1 MNVYSDRDKGFDA
14 QVAKMLQSSSLF
26 DPTIFQQ
33 TLDIIEAVR
42 KNGDRA
48 LCQLAKK
55 FDGAELSPSTIR
67 VSDAEIRGAKKVPA
81 SVKRAIRA
89 ATDNIQAFS
98 QISRRRN
105 WQMRNSHQAL
115 VGEKFDPLARVGLY
129 VPGGSAPLV
138 STALMTVTLAKI
150 AGCPEIVACTPCGSD
165 GAIHP
170 ALLYA
175 LDFAG
180 ATEIY
185 RVGGAQAIAAMV
197 CGTTSIR
204 PVSKIFGPGNDYVVT
219 AKRALFGRVAIDLLP
234 GPSELLIIADE
245 TANPNWA
252 AADLIAQAEHGS
264 GEERVALLAT
274 SKRFVKQVLR
284 AVKDQLSEQP
294 RASLIQKTLARNGW
308 FLQVKNME
316 AAIAIANRFAP
327 EHCQI
332 MTKNSRR
339 VSRQIT
345 TAGAIFLGDYS
356 PTTLGDYIAGP
367 SHVLPTGGSGRS
379 FSGLTVDQ
387 FQHRTSIVQYRP
399 ASLKKALLPITTF
412 AAMEGLAAH
421 GRSASIRFKNDKRR
435 TS

>member
-14 QVAKMLQSSSLF
+14 QVAKMLQSSSLL
-26 DPTIFQQ
+26 DPDVFQQ
-33 TLDIIEAVR
+33 TSDIIEAVR
-42 KNGDRA
+42 ANGDRA
-48 LCQLAKK
+48 LCQFAKK
-55 FDGAELSPSTIR
+55 FDGAELVPATLR
-67 VSDAEIRGAKKVPA
+67 VSEAEIGESRKVPA
-81 SVKRAIRA
+81 SVKRAIA
-89 ATDNIQAFS
+89 AAAANIRAFS
-98 QISRRRN
+98 RISRRKN
-105 WQMRNSHQAL
+105 WQMRNSHQGL

-129 VPGGSAPLV
+129 VPGGSAPLA

-165 GAIHP
+165 GAVHA

-185 RVGGAQAIAAMV
+185 RVGGAQAIAAMA
-197 CGTTSIR
+197 CGTKSIR
-204 PVSKIFGPGNDYVVT
+204 PVGKIFGPGNAYVVT
-219 AKRALFGRVAIDLLP
+219 AKRALFGQVAVDLLP

-245 TANPNWA
+245 TANPDWA
-252 AADLIAQAEHGS
+252 AADLMAQAEHGS

-274 SKRFVKQVLR
+274 SKRFVKQVLSSIE
-284 AVKDQLSEQP
+284 DQLSKQP
-294 RASLIQKTLARNGW
+294 RASRIQKTLGRNGW
-308 FLQVKNME
+308 CLQVKNLE
-316 AAIAIANRFAP
+316 KAVAIANRFAP

-339 VSRQIT
+339 ISRQIT

-356 PTTLGDYIAGP
+356 PTALGDYVAGP

-387 FQHRTSIVQYRP
+387 FQHRTSIVQYRRD
-399 ASLKKALLPITTF
+399 SLKKALPPVAVF

-421 GRSASIRFKNDKRR
+421 GRSASIRFN
-435 TS
+435 

>member
-1 MNVYSDRDKGFDA
+1 MKVYSDQDKGFDM

-26 DPTIFQQ
+26 DQTIFQQ
-33 TLDIIEAVR
+33 TSDIIKAVR

-48 LCQLAKK
+48 LCQFAKK
-55 FDGAELSPSTIR
+55 FDGAELTPATLR
-67 VSDAEIRGAKKVPA
+67 VSDAEIRKARKVPI

-89 ATDNIQAFS
+89 AADNIRAFS
-98 QISRRRN
+98 RISRRRN

-115 VGEKFDPLARVGLY
+115 VGEKFDPFARVGLY
-129 VPGGSAPLV
+129 IPGGSAPLV

-165 GAIHP
+165 GAIHT

-185 RVGGAQAIAAMV
+185 RIGGAQAIAAMA

-204 PVSKIFGPGNDYVVT
+204 PVRKIFGPGNDYVIT
-219 AKRALFGRVAIDLLP
+219 AKRALFGQAAIDLLP
-234 GPSELLIIADE
+234 GPSEILIIADE
-245 TANPNWA
+245 TAKPHWA

-264 GEERVALLAT
+264 GRERVVLLAT
-274 SKRFVKQVLR
+274 SKRFIKQVLR
-284 AVKDQLSEQP
+284 SVKDQLSEQP
-294 RASLIQKTLARNGW
+294 RASHIQKTLSRNGW
-308 FLQVKNME
+308 CLQVKNLE
-316 AAIAIANRFAP
+316 TAIAITNQFAP

-356 PTTLGDYIAGP
+356 PTVLGDYVAGP
-367 SHVLPTGGSGRS
+367 SHVLPTGGSGQS

-387 FQHRTSIVQYRP
+387 FQHRTSIVQYHP
-399 ASLKKALLPITTF
+399 ASLKKALLPIAAF
-412 AAMEGLAAH
+412 AEAEGLAAH
-421 GRSASIRFKNDKRR
+421 GRSASIRFN
-435 TS
+435 

>member
-1 MNVYSDRDKGFDA
+1 MKVYSDQDKGFDA

-26 DPTIFQQ
+26 DQTIFQQ
-33 TLDIIEAVR
+33 TSDIIEAVR

-48 LCQLAKK
+48 LCQFAQK
-55 FDGAELSPSTIR
+55 FDGAELTPAMLR
-67 VSDAEIRGAKKVPA
+67 VSDAEIREARKVPI

-89 ATDNIQAFS
+89 AADNIRAFS
-98 QISRRRN
+98 RISRRRN

-115 VGEKFDPLARVGLY
+115 VGEKFDPFARVGLY

-150 AGCPEIVACTPCGSD
+150 AGCPEIVTCTPCGSD
-165 GAIHP
+165 GAIHT

-185 RVGGAQAIAAMV
+185 RVGGAQAIAAMA

-204 PVSKIFGPGNDYVVT
+204 PVRKIFGPGNAYVVT
-219 AKRALFGRVAIDLLP
+219 AKRVLFGQAAIDLLP
-234 GPSELLIIADE
+234 GPSEILIIADE
-245 TANPNWA
+245 TAKPDWA

-264 GEERVALLAT
+264 GRERIVLLAT
-274 SKRFVKQVLR
+274 SKHFVKQVMSS
-284 AVKDQLSEQP
+284 VKDQLSEQP
-294 RASLIQKTLARNGW
+294 RASHIQKTLSRNGW
-308 FLQVKNME
+308 CLQVKNLE
-316 AAIAIANRFAP
+316 TAIAITNRFAP

-356 PTTLGDYIAGP
+356 PTVLGDYVAGP

-387 FQHRTSIVQYRP
+387 FQRRTSIVQYHP
-399 ASLKKALLPITTF
+399 DSLKKALLPIAAF
-412 AAMEGLAAH
+412 AEVEGLAAH
-421 GRSASIRFKNDKRR
+421 GRSASIRFN
-435 TS
+435 

>member
-1 MNVYSDRDKGFDA
+1 MKVYSDQDKGFDA

-26 DPTIFQQ
+26 DQTIFQQ

-48 LCQLAKK
+48 LCQFAKK
-55 FDGAELSPSTIR
+55 FDGAGLTPATLR
-67 VSDAEIRGAKKVPA
+67 VSDAEIRKARKVPV

-89 ATDNIQAFS
+89 AADNIRAFS
-98 QISRRRN
+98 RISRRRN
-105 WQMRNSHQAL
+105 WQMRNSHQAI
-115 VGEKFDPLARVGLY
+115 VGEKFDPFARVGLY
-129 VPGGSAPLV
+129 VPGSSAPLV

-165 GAIHP
+165 GAIHT

-185 RVGGAQAIAAMV
+185 RVGGAQAIAAMA

-204 PVSKIFGPGNDYVVT
+204 PVRKIFGPGNAYVVT
-219 AKRALFGRVAIDLLP
+219 AKRALFGQAAIDLLP
-234 GPSELLIIADE
+234 GPSEILIIADE
-245 TANPNWA
+245 TANPDWA

-264 GEERVALLAT
+264 GRERVVLLAT
-274 SKRFVKQVLR
+274 SERFVKQVLR
-284 AVKDQLSEQP
+284 SVKDQIPRQP
-294 RASLIQKTLARNGW
+294 RASRIQKTLSRNGW
-308 FLQVKNME
+308 CLQVKNLE
-316 AAIAIANRFAP
+316 TAIAITNRFAP

-356 PTTLGDYIAGP
+356 PTVLGDYVAGP

-387 FQHRTSIVQYRP
+387 FQRRTSIVQYHP
-399 ASLKKALLPITTF
+399 ASLKKALLPIAAF
-412 AAMEGLAAH
+412 AEVEGLTAH
-421 GRSASIRFKNDKRR
+421 GRSASIRFH
-435 TS
+435 